1 MRCKFTRLQR
11 KEKSALIHKD
21 VKRVLIFISIAI
33 FFDLQKLD
41 SIFLALCDHI
51 FRPQRGLYF
60 SNVRFAQEEH
70 TDTGLS
76 DAAANSVWKF
86 FVDDCFLERKIF
98 SLFTAS
104 LL

>member
-1 MRCKFTRLQR
+1 MQK
-11 KEKSALIHKD
+11 KEKSALIHKN

-60 SNVRFAQEEH
+60 SNVCFAQEEH

-76 DAAANSVWKF
+76 DTAA
-86 FVDDCFLERKIF
+86 DCLRESAVQNRFLEGKLRAG
-98 SLFTAS
+98 LAS
-104 LL
+104 ALL